1 MIKLSDRIR
10 IQTTPEQLFQWLESL
25 PREYLSWHPDH
36 VACRVLKGTMLQP
49 GSEIECEEY
58 LHGKLH
64 TMRFRLTAVDP
75 GRRMEYEIMALGRG
89 AFEAIPK
96 GEEVD
101 FVAELGLGFELSVVG
116 GLTDAILRV
125 LLSRRLEAMRQH
137 MREEGQNLKKIIESG
152 WKPGS
157 IADAAVDST

>member
-1 MIKLSDRIR
+1 
-10 IQTTPEQLFQWLESL
+10 
-25 PREYLSWHPDH
+25 
-36 VACRVLKGTMLQP
+36 MLQP
-49 GSEIECEEY
+49 GSEIECQEY

-96 GEEVD
+96 GEHVE
-101 FVAELGLGFELSVVG
+101 FVAGLDLGSDTPFVG
-116 GLTDAILRV
+116 RLMDAALRV

-137 MREEGQNLKKIIESG
+137 MQEEGQNLKKIIESG

-157 IADAAVDST
+157 IADAAAGSK

>member
-1 MIKLSDRIR
+1 MIRLGDRIS

-36 VACRVLKGTMLQP
+36 VACRVIKGSMVQP
-49 GSEIECEEY
+49 GSEIECQEY

-96 GEEVD
+96 GEQVE
-101 FVAELGLGFELSVVG
+101 FVAELGLGSDIPIVG
-116 GLTDAILRV
+116 RLMDAMVRL

-157 IADAAVDST
+157 IADAAAGST